1 MTVKRFTAPSAR
13 EALAKAR
20 QAFGD
25 GTIILSNR
33 PMGNGVEVVATAE
46 DALNTLTPP
55 KPAGAMAAPVARLST
70 PGKTATADSSVE
82 EDTQQLAMSTL
93 SFQDYV
99 RERMLKRRH
108 ELRGND
114 GSAFERLHAGTPTPR
129 DAGMATPAGTP
140 RKLDRAFAAEQAPVE
155 RARESA
161 ALPAAPQK
169 VLDELQ
175 AMRAYMEERF
185 NTFNWLGQVQQDP
198 LQVNLLLKLI
208 RAGYSP
214 ALSRA
219 IVSRMPD
226 GMQAADAFRW
236 LLDVLERN
244 LRVETE
250 QTGVVERGGV
260 FSLVGATGVGKTSVA
275 TKLAALCAQRHG
287 PASVGLITLD
297 VQRAGAHEQLRA
309 AAKTLGV
316 VAHLAHDRAALQE
329 MLNLLSNKRLV
340 LIDSMG
346 LAPRDPARNE
356 LLSLLDLPR
365 VERVVVISASAQGDV
380 IDESIGA
387 FRSATDPHVILTK
400 VDEAVKTG
408 PALDGLIRH
417 QAVLRGVSQGQRTVE
432 DWLEARGA
440 DLVRQSMRA
449 PVRST
454 FDVAAADLRF
464 LFAEPPLS
472 APLRPRT
479 ETAVDNH

>member
-1 MTVKRFTAPSAR
+1 
-13 EALAKAR
+13 
-20 QAFGD
+20 
-25 GTIILSNR
+25 
-33 PMGNGVEVVATAE
+33 
-46 DALNTLTPP
+46 
-55 KPAGAMAAPVARLST
+55 
-70 PGKTATADSSVE
+70 
-82 EDTQQLAMSTL
+82 
-93 SFQDYV
+93 
-99 RERMLKRRH
+99 
-108 ELRGND
+108 
-114 GSAFERLHAGTPTPR
+114 
-129 DAGMATPAGTP
+129 
-140 RKLDRAFAAEQAPVE
+140 
-155 RARESA
+155 
-161 ALPAAPQK
+161 
-169 VLDELQ
+169 
-175 AMRAYMEERF
+175 MEERF

-472 APLRPRT
+472 APLRPRS